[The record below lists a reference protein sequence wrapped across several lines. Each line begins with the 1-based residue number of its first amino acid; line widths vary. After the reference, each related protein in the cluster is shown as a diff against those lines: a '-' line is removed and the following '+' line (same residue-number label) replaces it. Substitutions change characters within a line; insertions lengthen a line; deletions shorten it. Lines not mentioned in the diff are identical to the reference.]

1 MAVFI
6 VRHRQMDVDIF
17 ISRYVIYN
25 SFTILIVGAY
35 LLSIGIITYGIRY
48 FDIPLNYFFTTFFI
62 FVSTFFLVILLFSAS
77 LRRRIQLFINRHF
90 YSHKYEFRDKWMETI
105 EKISTK
111 GSIAEVIKAFS
122 EMISETIEPRRI
134 YLWLN
139 DAASQNYFSVSEGI
153 AEECKR
159 INQLHPLIKH
169 IRDNKEPFLIND
181 PGQKVVS
188 AEEYKDIEFLT
199 SKTAAVLC
207 SPLIADDEIIGFV
220 LMGEDI
226 AGESYGLTI
235 FSF

>member
-1 MAVFI
+1 M
-6 VRHRQMDVDIF
+6 
-17 ISRYVIYN
+17 
-25 SFTILIVGAY
+25 
-35 LLSIGIITYGIRY
+35 GIRY
-48 FDIPLNYFFTTFFI
+48 FDIPLNYFFATFFI

-139 DAASQNYFSVSEGI
+139 DSASQNYLSDSEGI
-153 AEECKR
+153 SEECKR
-159 INQLHPLIKH
+159 INQFHPLIKH

-181 PGQKVVS
+181 PARRLFWQR
-188 AEEYKDIEFLT
+188 DI
-199 SKTAAVLC
+199 K
-207 SPLIADDEIIGFV
+207 I
-220 LMGEDI
+220 
-226 AGESYGLTI
+226 
-235 FSF
+235 